1 MKTAAVSELKA
12 RLSEYL
18 NQVKAGME
26 VLITDRGKPV
36 ARLVPIPRSKDLKE
50 SLVRM
55 EKQGLIR
62 LGSGKLPKDWQ
73 KEVEGFMEKE
83 LLDLGLLTKAQ
94 IRKQDPEKPAL
105 KKFFMH
111 GIGHPLGLDVHDV
124 GITTE
129 PIRAGWVLTVE
140 PGIYLPE
147 EGFGVRLEND
157 FLIQEDGNV
166 DLLADVPIEPEQIE
180 ALVRRRKK

>member
-1 MKTAAVSELKA
+1 MKTAGVSELKA

-62 LGSGKLPKDWQ
+62 LGSGKLPKNFWRIDRPDDPRGLVL
-73 KEVEGFMEKE
+73 KA
-83 LLDLGLLTKAQ
+83 LLEE
-94 IRKQDPEKPAL
+94 RE
-105 KKFFMH
+105 
-111 GIGHPLGLDVHDV
+111 
-124 GITTE
+124 
-129 PIRAGWVLTVE
+129 AG
-140 PGIYLPE
+140 
-147 EGFGVRLEND
+147 R
-157 FLIQEDGNV
+157 
-166 DLLADVPIEPEQIE
+166 
-180 ALVRRRKK
+180 